1 MNPASSKPVSA
12 QVLDAAIAWQLSL
25 DSGDG
30 DLVAREAFS
39 QWLASDEEHARAW
52 RQLGLLDQRVSMTSG
67 PARAA
72 LLQSREGIRRQV
84 RKLGSGVASIVA
96 VIGLALFVG
105 DRYLPLDYWLADQR
119 TATGEQRTL
128 RLSDGTLVNLNT
140 HSAMDVRF
148 DEKQRLI
155 ILQEGEILVE
165 TGHGDARPF
174 IVETREGSM
183 RALGTRFL
191 VKREEEGTRL
201 SVLQSAVAAH
211 PESSAEEQILREG
224 QQVLMR
230 NNGLGPIIALNL
242 GADAWT
248 RGMLV
253 VDNVRLEDLVHELGR
268 YRRGYVGVAPQVADL
283 RITGSF
289 PLHDTDQAL
298 NALLPTLPVQ
308 IEQHTQWWVT
318 VASELAPARL
328 RSRRKITR
336 TRPVGKMRGLLRAPA
351 GASSLGTT
359 MQTDL
364 LNRNYFH
371 PALSLFDFRSALRQL
386 RSIPFQ
392 EPLYVPFA
400 RHLVAPQFAGG
411 CHRPLHPFGQQ
422 PTGRR

>member
-1 MNPASSKPVSA
+1 MSPVSSKPVSA

-25 DSGDG
+25 DSGTP
-30 DLVAREAFS
+30 VEREEFAK
-39 QWLASDEEHARAW
+39 WHAAHEEHARAW
-52 RQLGLLDQRVSMTSG
+52 RQLGMLDQRFSVASG
-67 PARAA
+67 PARTA
-72 LLQSREGIRRQV
+72 LLQSRESIRRRV

-96 VIGLALFVG
+96 VLGLALFAG
-105 DRYLPLDYWLADQR
+105 DRYLPVDYWLADQR

-128 RLSDGTLVNLNT
+128 RLSDGTLINLNT
-140 HSAMDVRF
+140 HSAVDVRF
-148 DEKQRLI
+148 DEKQRRV

-211 PESSAEEQILREG
+211 PELSTEEQILHEG

-253 VDNVRLEDLVHELGR
+253 VDNARLEDLVHEFGR
-268 YRRGYVGVAPQVADL
+268 YRRGHLGVAPEIADL

-289 PLHDTDQAL
+289 PLHDTDLAL
-298 NALLPTLPVQ
+298 SALLPTLPVQ
-308 IEQHTQWWVT
+308 IEQHTPWWVT
-318 VASELAPARL
+318 VAKADAKP
-328 RSRRKITR
+328 
-336 TRPVGKMRGLLRAPA
+336 
-351 GASSLGTT
+351 
-359 MQTDL
+359 
-364 LNRNYFH
+364 
-371 PALSLFDFRSALRQL
+371 
-386 RSIPFQ
+386 
-392 EPLYVPFA
+392 
-400 RHLVAPQFAGG
+400 
-411 CHRPLHPFGQQ
+411 
-422 PTGRR
+422 